1 MRWRKADAARCCA
14 LEDYF
19 EAAFV
24 VLNDAAFELTR
35 LESSRELESSL
46 MSWKAMMSFDES
58 ETTVRRPDPSVCTS
72 NELNEWKMKAI
83 KMCHHNLVKCVELTH
98 LIWYTLWRGKC
109 SFVEQLFRRVAGLL
123 ALQVSIWYW
132 RLK

>member
-24 VLNDAAFELTR
+24 VLIDAFELTL

-46 MSWKAMMSFDES
+46 MSWKAMMSFDEL
-58 ETTVRRPDPSVCTS
+58 ETTVRRRAPSVCTS
-72 NELNEWKMKAI
+72 NELNE
-83 KMCHHNLVKCVELTH
+83 
-98 LIWYTLWRGKC
+98 
-109 SFVEQLFRRVAGLL
+109 
-123 ALQVSIWYW
+123 
-132 RLK
+132 